1 MSTILDQQLGALLMS
16 AQRVNEEKSGMVTDV
31 LEMVGAYLRAE
42 ERNAQELR
50 SSLVALGRQP
60 TQPQPQPQQPQM
72 PYNPPPQGA
81 LREAMT
87 RAGRYQ

>member
-50 SSLVALGRQP
+50 SRLVALGRP
-60 TQPQPQPQQPQM
+60 PQPQPMPQQQQM

-81 LREAMT
+81 LREAMN
-87 RAGRYQ
+87 RASGYQ